1 MQNSDFYDLILK
13 LKSFGLTEYE
23 ARVYLVLLEGTEL
36 TAEEISSLSNVPLPR
51 VYDVLESLEEKGFV
65 KIISGRPRRFEA
77 IEPKSAFQ
85 GYVNYLRRS
94 LDREISNLENLFN
107 SLNPILEEHYYKSR
121 LRIDPSSLLEPL
133 QDLLEMEEKT
143 RDMIS
148 SAKNEVI
155 IFSQLFTWFN
165 KIEGEVK
172 DALNRGVKFRV
183 LMRILNQESRE
194 IYTRLKKLGVNV
206 RISPE
211 DWYPVRGTIVD
222 KSKLIFLIWVPKEE
236 KRYWS
241 PIVYRPHYTENKG
254 LVAIFLDA
262 FEYRWNSASS
272 I

>member
-1 MQNSDFYDLILK
+1 MQISDFYDLILK

-23 ARVYLVLLEGTEL
+23 AKVYLALLDRAEL
-36 TAEEISSLSNVPLPR
+36 TAEEISSLSEVPLPR

-77 IEPKSAFQ
+77 VEPKLAFQ
-85 GYVNYLRRS
+85 NYIAYLRRS
-94 LDREISNLENLFN
+94 LDQEILNLENLFN
-107 SLNPILEEHYYKSR
+107 SLHPILEEHYYRSR
-121 LRIDPSSLLEPL
+121 LRVDPSSLLEPL
-133 QDLLEMEEKT
+133 PDLYDMEERTKN
-143 RDMIS
+143 MIS
-148 SAKNEVI
+148 SAKREVI

-165 KIEGEVK
+165 KVEKEIK
-172 DALNRGVKFRV
+172 DALDRGVEFRV
-183 LMRILNQESRE
+183 LMRILNPESKD
-194 IYTRLKKLGVNV
+194 IYTRLQKLGVKV
-206 RISPE
+206 RISSE

-222 KSKLIFLIWVPKEE
+222 RSKLIFLIWVPREE

-254 LVAIFLDA
+254 LISIFLDA